1 MNDSVRICLFAKAP
15 IAGQVKTRMQ
25 PVLSTEQSLALH
37 RDLLATCCDNL
48 ARAAAPGQVE
58 LHVTEAH
65 PEFVQLSERYGFP
78 ICRQRG
84 RHLGARMSHA
94 VQVALKRASTV
105 VLVGADCPSV
115 DVQLIAELQ
124 DALGRCDAV
133 MVPAL
138 DGGYVALGLKRHAPE
153 LFCDVPWGSAE
164 VAAETRRR
172 FMALHWRWTEL
183 APQPDIDRPE
193 DLVWLDGGLAHWRMR

>member
-1 MNDSVRICLFAKAP
+1 MNESVRICLFAKAP

-25 PVLSTEQSLALH
+25 PILSVEQSLALH

-48 ARAAAPGQVE
+48 ARAASPGQVE
-58 LHVTEAH
+58 LHVTESH
-65 PEFVQLSERYGFP
+65 PEFALLSERHGFP
-78 ICRQRG
+78 VRLQRG

-94 VQVALKRASTV
+94 VQVALKSARSV

-115 DVQLIAELQ
+115 DAQLLAELL

-153 LFCDVPWGSAE
+153 LFCDMPWGSAE

-193 DLVWLDGGLAHWRMR
+193 DLARLRGNLTHWSKR